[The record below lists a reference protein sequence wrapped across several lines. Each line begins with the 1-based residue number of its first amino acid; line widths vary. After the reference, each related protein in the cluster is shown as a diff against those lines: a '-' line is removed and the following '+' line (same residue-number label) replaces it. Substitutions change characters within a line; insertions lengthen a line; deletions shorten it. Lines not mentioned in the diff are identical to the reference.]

1 MSNNPHNAHHELDN
15 ARTPSYNETDLSP
28 SQEYTEVVIGDSE
41 LQVIEIYSDVARATG
56 VTTATD
62 DSTLT
67 YAEPYQ
73 TLKTETSVTYAVPH
87 HHKES
92 IYTMPNKE
100 VD

>member
-1 MSNNPHNAHHELDN
+1 MSNNPHNARHELDN
-15 ARTPSYNETDLSP
+15 ARTPSYNEADLSP

-56 VTTATD
+56 VTTATY

-73 TLKTETSVTYAVPH
+73 TLTTDASVTYAVPH

-92 IYTMPNKE
+92 INTMPNKE